1 MTLCS
6 PLHPHSRQY
15 LAIATGALILTATTA
30 VAWDQVQIALIGEI
44 ERTCSVSGGL
54 DAVDLGDVTRGSRR
68 DLSLGVSCNTPFQ
81 YTLVS
86 ANGGLRHNGGLKRI
100 GGFTDLLP
108 YRVNVLV
115 PTDTG
120 SAAFSCASDQ
130 MTVQAGRCAPAQ
142 TRGGNRSRSDRG
154 ALLDLASPATAVAR
168 WPLRRRVDDQ
178 LQCQAVTRRV
188 VPYALT
194 VPDTS
199 RVAIPAAA
207 VRVDAAVSSPFI

>member
-1 MTLCS
+1 MTLCL
-6 PLHPHSRQY
+6 PFHPHNRQY
-15 LAIATGALILTATTA
+15 LAIATGALILTATSA

-54 DAVDLGDVTRGSRR
+54 NAVDLGDVTRGSRR

-130 MTVQAGRCAPAQ
+130 MTVQAGRCAPADSGGGIALGQ
-142 TRGGNRSRSDRG
+142 TA
-154 ALLDLASPATAVAR
+154 ALSLSWQAPPLPLLAGR
-168 WPLRRRVDDQ
+168 FED
-178 LQCQAVTRRV
+178 
-188 VPYALT
+188 ALT
-194 VPDTS
+194 ISFSVKP
-199 RVAIPAAA
+199 
-207 VRVDAAVSSPFI
+207 